1 MGPASSLRRLRSV
14 AYNTYLESVRQ
25 RLFVGVVFF
34 ALLLM
39 LAALVLKDIS
49 VHQDKKII
57 ADIGLGA
64 IDFFGTIIAIFI
76 GADLVGRDVER
87 RTLHLLLVKP
97 LSREEFIV
105 GRFLGLCLT
114 ISTSLILM
122 CLGLSLALWTVQ
134 GGFSWSLLAAV
145 YALLL
150 QICLTGALAVFFST
164 STSRVL
170 AILGATVLAVL
181 GRMTDVLKNASVV
194 VDGFPDWL
202 GKGLYF
208 CLPNLLSFDLKNR
221 AVYGDRIPPT
231 ILLDLSAYAAAYTVA
246 LLALGAILFRK
257 RDLK

>member
-1 MGPASSLRRLRSV
+1 MGLASPLRRLRSV

-49 VHQDKKII
+49 VHQDRKII

-114 ISTSLILM
+114 ILTSLILM

-150 QICLTGALAVFFST
+150 QICLTGAIAVFFST

-170 AILGATVLAVL
+170 AILGATILAVL
-181 GRMTDVLKNASVV
+181 GRMSDVLKNASVV
-194 VDGFPDWL
+194 VEGFPDWL
-202 GKGLYF
+202 GKGLYYG
-208 CLPNLLSFDLKNR
+208 LPNLLNFDLKNR
-221 AVYGDRIPPT
+221 AVYGDLIPST

-257 RDLK
+257 KDLK

>member
-1 MGPASSLRRLRSV
+1 MGFLSSLRRLRSV

-34 ALLLM
+34 AFLLM

-49 VHQDKKII
+49 VHQDRKII

-76 GADLVGRDVER
+76 GADLVVRDVER

-105 GRFLGLCLT
+105 GRYLGLCLT
-114 ISTSLILM
+114 IFTSLVLM
-122 CLGLSLALWTVQ
+122 CLGLSLALWTVR
-134 GGFSWSLLAAV
+134 GGFTWSLLAAV
-145 YALLL
+145 YALFL
-150 QICLTGALAVFFST
+150 QICLTGAIAVFFST

-170 AILGATVLAVL
+170 VILGATILAVL

-194 VDGFPDWL
+194 VEGFPDWL

-208 CLPNLLSFDLKNR
+208 CLPNLLNFDLKNR
-221 AVYGDRIPPT
+221 AVYGDAIPSAL
-231 ILLDLSAYAAAYTVA
+231 LLDLTVYAGAYTVA
-246 LLALGAILFRK
+246 LLALGALLFRR

>member
-1 MGPASSLRRLRSV
+1 MGLRSSLRRLRSV

-34 ALLLM
+34 AFLLM
-39 LAALVLKDIS
+39 LVALVLKDIS

-97 LSREEFIV
+97 LRREEFIV

-114 ISTSLILM
+114 ILTSMILM
-122 CLGLSLALWTVQ
+122 CLGLALALWTVQ
-134 GGFSWSLLAAV
+134 GGFSWSLLSAV

-150 QICLTGALAVFFST
+150 EICLVGAIGVFFST
-164 STSRVL
+164 TSSRVL

-194 VDGFPDWL
+194 VEGFPDWL
-202 GKGLYF
+202 GKGLYLF
-208 CLPNLLSFDLKNR
+208 LPNLLNFDLKNR
-221 AVYGDRIPPT
+221 AVYGDPVAPG
-231 ILLDLSAYAAAYTVA
+231 ILVDLTAYAAAYVVA
-246 LLALGAILFRK
+246 LLALGSLAFRK

>member
-1 MGPASSLRRLRSV
+1 MGLISSFRRLRLV

-34 ALLLM
+34 AFLLM

-64 IDFFGTIIAIFI
+64 MDFFGTIIAIFI

-105 GRFLGLCLT
+105 GRYLGLCLT
-114 ISTSLILM
+114 ILTSLILM
-122 CLGLSLALWTVQ
+122 CLGLSLALWTVN
-134 GGFSWSLLAAV
+134 GGFSWSLLSAV
-145 YALLL
+145 YALFL
-150 QICLTGALAVFFST
+150 QICLMGAIGVFFST
-164 STSRVL
+164 TSSRVL
-170 AILGATVLAVL
+170 AILGATILAVL
-181 GRMTDVLKNASVV
+181 GRLTDVLKNASVV
-194 VDGFPDWL
+194 VEGFPDWL
-202 GKGLYF
+202 GKGLYLS
-208 CLPNLLSFDLKNR
+208 LPNLLNFDLKNR
-221 AVYGDRIPPT
+221 AVYGDLIAPRI
-231 ILLDLSAYAAAYTVA
+231 LADLTAYAAAYVIA
-246 LLALGAILFRK
+246 LLALGALAFRK

>member
-1 MGPASSLRRLRSV
+1 MALTSSLRRLRSV

-25 RLFVGVVFF
+25 RLFVGVLFF
-34 ALLLM
+34 AFLLM

-97 LSREEFIV
+97 LGRGEFIV
-105 GRFLGLCLT
+105 GRYLGLCLT
-114 ISTSLILM
+114 ILTSIALM
-122 CLGLSLALWTVQ
+122 CLGLALALWTVQ
-134 GGFSWSLLAAV
+134 GGFSWSLLFAT
-145 YALLL
+145 YALFL
-150 QICLTGALAVFFST
+150 QLCLTGAIAVFFST
-164 STSRVL
+164 TSSRVL
-170 AILGATVLAVL
+170 AILGSTILAVL

-194 VDGFPDWL
+194 VEGFPDWL
-202 GKGLYF
+202 GRGLYLV
-208 CLPNLLSFDLKNR
+208 LPNLLNFDLKSR
-221 AVYGDRIPPT
+221 AVYGDFVDPQ
-231 ILLDLSAYAAAYTVA
+231 ILIHLTGYAAAYVIA
-246 LLALGAILFRK
+246 LLALGALAFRK